1 MTAPRFYS
9 WDDDG
14 SPGRALTGNLQNRL
28 KQILVPCL
36 VTGYGSKPGAGWTL
50 EHEHAN
56 GFTLGNGQNY
66 INFVS
71 SLAGMST
78 RSVHIYVAESLVDTS
93 EAIIQGVNLCSAD
106 YRDGVGTNRH
116 NVYVYWPLVGRIGAL
131 QWSVVAD
138 DKTVVL
144 SCGTKETNATSQF
157 TIFFGDAINDLG
169 IGNTFIALGG
179 ENAGYNSDGS
189 NGNNTYTL
197 CRGFTSPRNQATGL
211 ADYNVVEASPFSSF
225 YNTFRSNANSAAMP
239 AKINFQQPRLT
250 AGSDFVGKLKG
261 VVYDDVLGLGGWG
274 RYLTAL
280 GLNGADD
287 SDMNKFVKIEGYRYA
302 YCKGFMG
309 GFVMTDNP
317 AFW

>member
-1 MTAPRFYS
+1 MSTPKFYS

-14 SPGRALTGNLQNRL
+14 SPARALSGNLQNRL

-36 VTGYGSKPGAGWTL
+36 VTGYGSKPGAGWTI

-56 GFTLGNGQNY
+56 GFTLSNGQNY

-71 SLAGMST
+71 NLSGMST
-78 RSVHIYVAESLVDTS
+78 HSVHIYVAESLADTS
-93 EAIIQGVNLCSAD
+93 GAVIQGANLCSAD
-106 YRDGVGTNRH
+106 YRGGVGPRRH
-116 NVYVYWPLVGRIGAL
+116 NFYVYWPLVGRIGAL

-138 DKTVVL
+138 DKTVIL
-144 SCGTKETNATSQF
+144 SCGTTETNATSQC

-169 IGNTFIALGG
+169 IGNKFIALGG
-179 ENAGYNSDGS
+179 ENADYGSPGS

-211 ADYNVVEASPFSSF
+211 AEYNPVEASPFSEF
-225 YNTFRSNANSAAMP
+225 YNTFRSSANSAEMP
-239 AKINFQQPRLT
+239 ANINFQQPRVK
-250 AGSDFVGKLKG
+250 AGSDFVGRLRG

-280 GLNGADD
+280 GLSGTDD
-287 SDMNKFVKIEGYRYA
+287 TGMNKLVEIEGYKYA

-317 AFW
+317 VFW